1 MISAFLNRL
10 SRFGRHLSSMDDQP
24 LGKAALAVV
33 ILLDIFIFFSIFA
46 GLERHTGQLTDPY
59 EYIPAS
65 CRDIVISGEWN
76 STNRLERLSRLV
88 EARASSVDLPERP
101 KERHPICVP
110 LLRAIEEIADSK
122 PLANA
127 FQAYGRLYREARD
140 VREKISDLKG
150 PFDTALMES
159 LAREEG
165 RQIQA
170 QAAGEELARETAKLD
185 NMLRVLAVTKEQLDR
200 DDRVSRLWV
209 AIDGLTEATRQQ
221 LRDDLRSMTFWHPVK
236 RIGMDLAFLLP
247 LIVLLA
253 FWNSASIRG
262 GRSAQI
268 LVSSHLLV
276 VTSLPVIF
284 KVGELIYEIIPK
296 KLLQQL
302 IALLE
307 SLRLVA
313 LWHYLMMALAI
324 VLGLWLIYIF
334 QRKLFSREKVLAR
347 RISRGLCQQCGQ
359 SLAPGSAVCPLCG
372 FNQYRTCP
380 NCRKLTYVHGRF
392 CRECGKELA
401 RAD

>member
-1 MISAFLNRL
+1 
-10 SRFGRHLSSMDDQP
+10 
-24 LGKAALAVV
+24 
-33 ILLDIFIFFSIFA
+33 
-46 GLERHTGQLTDPY
+46 
-59 EYIPAS
+59 
-65 CRDIVISGEWN
+65 VISGEWN
-76 STNRLERLSRLV
+76 TTNRLERLSRFV
-88 EARASSVDLPERP
+88 DARNSSTELPERP
-101 KERHPICVP
+101 KEHHPICAP
-110 LLRAIEEIADSK
+110 LVRAIEEIAGHK

-127 FQAYGRLYREARD
+127 FQAYGRLYREAED
-140 VREKISDLKG
+140 VRQKITDLKG

-159 LAREEG
+159 LARQEG

-185 NMLRVLAVTKEQLDR
+185 NMLRVLADTKAQLDR
-200 DDRVSRLWV
+200 DERVSRLWV

-221 LRDDLRSMTFWHPVK
+221 LRDDLRTLTFWHPVK

-247 LIVLLA
+247 LIVVLA
-253 FWNSASIRG
+253 FWNAASIRA

-307 SLRLVA
+307 SLKLVA
-313 LWHYLMMALAI
+313 LWHYLMMAVAI
-324 VLGLWLIYIF
+324 VFGLWLIYLF

-347 RISRGLCQQCGQ
+347 RIARGLCQQCGQ
-359 SLAPGSAVCPLCG
+359 GLAPGSTVCPLCG
-372 FNQYRTCP
+372 FNQFRTCP
-380 NCRKLTYVHGRF
+380 HCHKLTYVHGRF
-392 CRECGKELA
+392 CRECGKA
-401 RAD
+401 IS